1 MRNGNVA
8 EIVADLKVCV
18 EQPNMAAFCPMRF
31 TYAESLRAVQLSDGR
46 LPDRLE
52 QRIDALPDIT
62 LVR

>member
-1 MRNGNVA
+1 M
-8 EIVADLKVCV
+8 
-18 EQPNMAAFCPMRF
+18 PNHYGPFNF
-31 TYAESLRAVQLSDGR
+31 HDGR